1 MQFSPIRVILLGIL
15 HNYELFELKFAK
27 KLILNS
33 LMNKHAGLT
42 VFFPFFM
49 KQMFFTML
57 EIFHIKNDKRFSS
70 IFMYSGPLVYQGV
83 LSSCKTTYLLY
94 SIFTSNFSEI
104 VQMSRSSSMNFPA
117 KPWSLLF
124 FKQRTSP
131 KKHMGVVGQ

>member
-1 MQFSPIRVILLGIL
+1 MQFSPIRVILSGIL
-15 HNYELFELKFAK
+15 HNYELFELKFTK
-27 KLILNS
+27 KTYFKLPNEQACWINC
-33 LMNKHAGLT
+33 
-42 VFFPFFM
+42 FFPFFM

-104 VQMSRSSSMNFPA
+104 AQMSRSSSMNFLA

-124 FKQRTSP
+124 FKQRKSS
-131 KKHMGVVGQ
+131 KKLTRIVGQ